1 MKKKHKKLPQVQV
14 TDSLFLINDNLVLKF
29 FCIVWKWFEIWL
41 TEKLGGTAF
50 VAQRRPRLKST
61 FLCQSKEKKKIKLL
75 TSEIIQ
81 TMFDH
86 RHYLLGRKE
95 EEAPRKNFRR
105 RLWDVRKGS
114 GREGDRVAETA
125 RPGCQLREQ
134 NPSQHVHAHLFRRIR
149 KWRRWVFREC
159 LVSSWKMETSLLLCF
174 PRSLTQNL
182 SVSHTETASRL
193 IHLHAARTFSD
204 TSFLRDQTR

>member
-1 MKKKHKKLPQVQV
+1 
-14 TDSLFLINDNLVLKF
+14 
-29 FCIVWKWFEIWL
+29 
-41 TEKLGGTAF
+41 
-50 VAQRRPRLKST
+50 
-61 FLCQSKEKKKIKLL
+61 
-75 TSEIIQ
+75 
-81 TMFDH
+81 MFDQS
-86 RHYLLGRKE
+86 HYLLGSKKQ
-95 EEAPRKNFRR
+95 EAPRKNFRR

-174 PRSLTQNL
+174 PL
-182 SVSHTETASRL
+182 SHTEPLCLSHTETASRL
-193 IHLHAARTFSD
+193 IHLHATRTFSD
-204 TSFLRDQTR
+204 TSFLRDQTRKTDQTSELCACQWVQTWRHEFYPFLCILMFVNVCIENKTCVITRI